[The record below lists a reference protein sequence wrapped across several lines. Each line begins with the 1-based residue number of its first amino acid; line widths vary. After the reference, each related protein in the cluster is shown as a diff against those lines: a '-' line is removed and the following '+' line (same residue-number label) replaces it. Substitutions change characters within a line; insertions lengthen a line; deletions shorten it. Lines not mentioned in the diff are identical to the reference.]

1 MKKNKF
7 FSNVFMVAIIIW
19 LLLPLVATFIYSL
32 FRNWTEIV
40 PKGFTLASY
49 NTLFTSSNFFTALY
63 QTVLICIIPIVITII
78 VMLLAL
84 FVVTIYFPKLE
95 KYVQIL
101 CMIPYTIQGVQ
112 RETPFSETECLCLS
126 EHIA

>member
-49 NTLFTSSNFFTALY
+49 RSEEHTSELQS
-63 QTVLICIIPIVITII
+63 
-78 VMLLAL
+78 LAYL
-84 FVVTIYFPKLE
+84 
-95 KYVQIL
+95 
-101 CMIPYTIQGVQ
+101 
-112 RETPFSETECLCLS
+112 
-126 EHIA
+126 